1 MHSCTY
7 AIKEQKYYTSGVGI
21 IHLDRVNPIYM
32 EFLVTSNSTP
42 LRAPNAS
49 QYKQDHSHS
58 HRQLTQ

>member
-42 LRAPNAS
+42 LRAPNALS
-49 QYKQDHSHS
+49 TN
-58 HRQLTQ
+58 RIIVILIVN